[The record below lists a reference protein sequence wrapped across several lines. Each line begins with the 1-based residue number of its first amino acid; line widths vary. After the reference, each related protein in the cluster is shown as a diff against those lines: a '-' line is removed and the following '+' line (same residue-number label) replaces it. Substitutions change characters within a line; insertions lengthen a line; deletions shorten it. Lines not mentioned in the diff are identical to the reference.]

1 MRSVKLLVAMAA
13 IAALVAGPVLA
24 QDAGMGAPSTT
35 DGASSTTGKT
45 TTGKKHGKKHGGK
58 KHKKSTSGTSSS
70 GASPATT
77 GQ

>member
-24 QDAGMGAPSTT
+24 QDAGMGAP
-35 DGASSTTGKT
+35 GASDTASTGKT

-58 KHKKSTSGTSSS
+58 KHKKTSSS
-70 GASPATT
+70 SSAAPASPATT